1 MITQLQPTMHTRG
14 TNTYSIQATD
24 RRALPATLARVTPTA
39 WGLALTEAAIGYEWL
54 LSGLNKV
61 LSPDFS
67 TGLAHA
73 LAGSL
78 DGNPNTWY
86 VSLARTLFIPH
97 AQLLAPLVELGELL
111 LAGGLF
117 AGAFLW
123 LSGRLPVA
131 RWARLLN
138 LGVILVLLGG
148 ILMSVNYAVMGGDT
162 LPGIDPGN
170 PFNEGLSIDSLL
182 AMIGICLL
190 VIHVLAGRVRK

>member
-1 MITQLQPTMHTRG
+1 MAMAGRR
-14 TNTYSIQATD
+14 TNQGAI
-24 RRALPATLARVTPTA
+24 PAALARVTPAA

-67 TGLAHA
+67 SGLAHE
-73 LAGSL
+73 LQSNL
-78 DGNPNTWY
+78 QGNPNSWY
-86 VSLARTLFIPH
+86 VSLAKTLFIPH

-111 LAGGLF
+111 VAGGLF

-123 LSGRLPVA
+123 ISGRFPVA

-138 LGVILVLLGG
+138 LGVIVALLGS
-148 ILMSVNYAVMGGDT
+148 ILMSINYAVMGGDT
-162 LPGIDPGN
+162 LPGINAGN

-182 AMIGICLL
+182 SMIGIGLL
-190 VIHVLAGRVRK
+190 VIHLLAARVQR